1 MKKNKKIS
9 NEETNSILSSLS
21 NIEENDIL
29 NYNLINNCYTCNKCN
44 LIPEII
50 NIDYYKNIIEI
61 KCQNHQSKMTLNEF
75 INETLKYNYYF
86 SVCNICNK
94 NIQKNNNK
102 CFKYCYDCKKI
113 ICYNCYMNHN
123 FNHKIINQNEYNNK
137 CPNHFNQINT
147 SFCTDCKINIC
158 DQCKK
163 SKMHTKHNK
172 YDFIEIEPTEDEIA
186 QINDFCLKFKN
197 NLNKI
202 EISGKKE
209 IQEIIE
215 FKNKRI
221 LSIYKFFQAKNKKAK
236 EENILKINKN
246 LQIFEKK
253 KEELKKKYD
262 EDLKKLIIL

>member
-1 MKKNKKIS
+1 MS
-9 NEETNSILSSLS
+9 
-21 NIEENDIL
+21 
-29 NYNLINNCYTCNKCN
+29 
-44 LIPEII
+44 
-50 NIDYYKNIIEI
+50 
-61 KCQNHQSKMTLNEF
+61 
-75 INETLKYNYYF
+75 
-86 SVCNICNK
+86 
-94 NIQKNNNK
+94 
-102 CFKYCYDCKKI
+102 
-113 ICYNCYMNHN
+113 HN
-123 FNHKIINQNEYNNK
+123 FNHKIINQIEYNNK

-221 LSIYKFFQAKNKKAK
+221 LSIYKFFQAKNKKEK

-262 EDLKKLIIL
+262 EDLKKLIDTYNNIKKKFEKELEDNINVYEQKYNEEKNKIELDYDSIILKLHKYNYELKMKYTNIIKL